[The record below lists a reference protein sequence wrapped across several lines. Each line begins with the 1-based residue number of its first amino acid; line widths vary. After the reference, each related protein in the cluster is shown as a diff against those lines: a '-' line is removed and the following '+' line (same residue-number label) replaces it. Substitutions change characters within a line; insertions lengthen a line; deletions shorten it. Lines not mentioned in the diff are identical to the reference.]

1 MSLREPQSLLH
12 NMSAPPRAQI
22 GFRAVRP
29 AEVSA
34 DEGEVAACGLR
45 WLARF
50 DAAGLLAP
58 PFEPGVLPDLAEE
71 RHRSDGTLRLRLGL
85 ARARAEAAGEPLPK
99 RVPRRIAVLP
109 VEAVAD
115 ALREVAA
122 ELPLAWRG
130 LPAFGLLLPARDV
143 RACVRGVCLT
153 IAVLARRRG
162 TVFLRDAAPLAPA
175 SFDGPMLDLWA
186 PAPLPASKEGPCR
199 AS

>member
-1 MSLREPQSLLH
+1 VSAREPQPLLH

-29 AEVSA
+29 ADLPP

-71 RHRSDGTLRLRLGL
+71 RRYADGALRLRLGL
-85 ARARAEAAGEPLPK
+85 ARSRAEAAGEPLPK

-109 VEAVAD
+109 LEAVAD
-115 ALREVAA
+115 ALRDVATG
-122 ELPLAWRG
+122 LSLASHG
-130 LPAFGLLLPARDV
+130 LPTFGLLLPARDV
-143 RACVRGVCLT
+143 RACARGVCLT

-162 TVFLRDAAPLAPA
+162 SVFLRDAAPLAPV

-199 AS
+199 TP

>member
-1 MSLREPQSLLH
+1 MSLREPQPVPH

-29 AEVSA
+29 SDGPPERNEA
-34 DEGEVAACGLR
+34 AACGLR

-50 DAAGLLAP
+50 DPAGLLTP

-71 RHRSDGTLRLRLGL
+71 ARRSRGELRLRLGL

-115 ALREVAA
+115 ALRDVAA
-122 ELPLAWRG
+122 DLLLAGHG

-143 RACVRGVCLT
+143 RDCVRGVRLT
-153 IAVLARRRG
+153 VAVLARRRG
-162 TVFLRDAAPLAPA
+162 SVFLRDAEPLAPS

-186 PAPLPASKEGPCR
+186 PALAGGEEGPCR

>member
-1 MSLREPQSLLH
+1 VIAGEPQPLLH

-29 AEVSA
+29 A
-34 DEGEVAACGLR
+34 DLPPDQGEAAACGLR

-58 PFEPGVLPDLAEE
+58 PFEPGVLPDLVEE
-71 RHRSDGTLRLRLGL
+71 SLRRDGALRLRLAL
-85 ARARAEAAGEPLPK
+85 ARARAEGAGKPLPA
-99 RVPRRIAVLP
+99 RVPRGIAALP

-115 ALREVAA
+115 AVRDIAA
-122 ELPLAWRG
+122 TLPLAAQG

-143 RACVRGVCLT
+143 RDCVRGVRLT
-153 IAVLARRRG
+153 VAVLARRRG
-162 TVFLRDAAPLAPA
+162 SVFLRDAEPLAIA
-175 SFDGPMLDLWA
+175 SLDGPMLDLWA
-186 PAPLPASKEGPCR
+186 PALAGGEEGPCR